1 MEAPLT
7 ETEELLRGASCALH
21 EGADASFLCT
31 RCGSFGC
38 PSCAFSAVPEREV
51 CSACAQ
57 KGLGEPIP
65 WERRKEL
72 GTWRAFWRT
81 AQLASR
87 TPTAFFRT
95 PTTQASPLGAMIHGV
110 ATYTFGLLLSYLVM
124 GILVML
130 GGGAVAL
137 FGGTDETQMLGAIIG
152 GYGCLIAG
160 MSPMALLFAPAGE
173 LLGLVIA
180 AGASHGT
187 LALFKK
193 TRGSFEDTLRALS
206 YANAPRIWVFIPV
219 FGVFSYFWMLG
230 VEVIALRETHRCGTD
245 MAVLAAL
252 GFRVVLFVAVMV
264 LYAALIG
271 MVLVL
276 EPPR

>member
-1 MEAPLT
+1 METTTP
-7 ETEELLRGASCALH
+7 EDEDLLQGASCAVH
-21 EGADASFLCT
+21 EDAEASFVCT
-31 RCGSFGC
+31 RCGNFGC
-38 PSCAFSAVPEREV
+38 ASCAFSAVSKREV
-51 CSACAQ
+51 CNACAQ

-81 AQLASR
+81 TQLASR

-95 PTTQASPLGAMIHGV
+95 PTTQPSPLGAMVHGV
-110 ATYTFGLLLSYLVM
+110 ATYTVGLLLSYIVM
-124 GILVML
+124 GVLVML

-137 FGGTDETQMLGAIIG
+137 FGGTDETQTIGAVIG
-152 GYGCLIAG
+152 GYGCLLAG
-160 MSPMALLFAPAGE
+160 MSPTALLFAPAGE

-180 AGASHGT
+180 AAASHGT

-193 TRGSFEDTLRALS
+193 TGASFEDTLRALS
-206 YANAPRIWVFIPV
+206 YANAPRVWVFIPV
-219 FGVFSYFWMLG
+219 VGGFSYFWMLG
-230 VEVIALRETHRCGTD
+230 VEVVALRETHRCGTD
-245 MAVLAAL
+245 VAVLAAL
-252 GFRVVLFVAVMV
+252 GYRVVLFLAFVL